1 MPGSSQMP
9 VSASSGDNWSSSD
22 KYPHNP
28 DGVYEMAAKEYLS
41 KHKILEFFENL
52 TAALVFEKPEDPK
65 AFARDFIHKLKEAQ
79 NEPELSQPPSLVN
92 ISNLESI
99 FGMLDITKTGYISL
113 AQYRQAMTSVGLK
126 KFNTSPSGA
135 DFNKISLPTFV
146 RESRAALGD
155 ASATYHSGTD

>member
-1 MPGSSQMP
+1 MPGSSQVP
-9 VSASSGDNWSSSD
+9 ASGSSSD
-22 KYPHNP
+22 NRTSPEKYPHNP
-28 DGVYEMAAKEYLS
+28 DGVYETAAKEYLT
-41 KHKILEFFENL
+41 KHKILELFENL

-65 AFARDFIHKLKEAQ
+65 AFARDFIQKLQDAKV
-79 NEPELSQPPSLVN
+79 EPELTQPPSLVD

-113 AQYRQAMTSVGLK
+113 AQYRQAMKSVGLK
-126 KFNTSPSGA
+126 NFNASPSGA

-146 RESRAALGD
+146 RESKAALGK